1 MGAPASS
8 RSAPFCTLNPSGDI
22 AMSGKSAHATT
33 TALLESL
40 KDPGQDGVW
49 WEFDAR
55 FRPLLTALAVRLGL
69 DVGEAEDVAQE
80 TLAEFIRAYRE
91 DKYDRTRG
99 RLSSWVIAIA
109 KNRIARRRRAVGRH
123 AGRRGDS
130 ALADL
135 SDTAHLAA
143 LWDEEERHLIILRA
157 MELLRAGRASEAK
170 LRAFELVAVRGVP
183 AEEAA
188 RECGMSVDEVYT
200 AKSRLTIRLREIVE
214 ELTAAWREGA

>member
-1 MGAPASS
+1 
-8 RSAPFCTLNPSGDI
+8 
-22 AMSGKSAHATT
+22 MSGKPAHTTT

-40 KDPGQDGVW
+40 KDPGQDAVW
-49 WEFDAR
+49 REFDAR

-80 TLAEFIRAYRE
+80 TLAEFVRAYRE
-91 DKYDRTRG
+91 GKYDRTRG

-135 SDTAHLAA
+135 GDTAQLAA

-170 LRAFELVAVRGVP
+170 LRAFELVAMRGVP

-188 RECGMSVDEVYT
+188 RECGMTVDEVYT
-200 AKSRLTIRLREIVE
+200 AKSRLTIRLRELVE
-214 ELTAAWREGA
+214 ELTAAYRECE